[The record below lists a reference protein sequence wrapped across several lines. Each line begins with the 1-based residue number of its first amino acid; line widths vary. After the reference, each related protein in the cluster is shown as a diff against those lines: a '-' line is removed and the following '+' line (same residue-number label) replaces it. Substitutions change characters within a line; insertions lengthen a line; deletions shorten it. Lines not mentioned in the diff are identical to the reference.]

1 MPVTTVPFRL
11 SFTLTVDLASGTP
24 PFQSRTP
31 LEQQAVKAAMLAPLR
46 TPEMVAVE
54 TRWTTLQ
61 LPLGP
66 NCCDPDL
73 ALLRNLVQTALSSA
87 PSSQQM
93 LMALGFAPTLTN
105 EAPTPVCLVMPD
117 GSHRCTRLF
126 ALTRGQGGN
135 AWAVEGAG
143 GVTGRIDLAAEW
155 TTPQAP
161 AGGGS
166 GSSGGSGGTPSG
178 GTTAGR

>member
-1 MPVTTVPFRL
+1 MPVTTVPFRV
-11 SFTLTVDLASGTP
+11 SFALNVDLASGSP

-31 LEQQAVKAAMLAPLR
+31 LEQQAVKAAMLAPVR
-46 TPEMVAVE
+46 APTMMEVE
-54 TRWTTLQ
+54 LRWTTLQ

-66 NCCDPDL
+66 DCCDPDL
-73 ALLRNLVQTALSSA
+73 SVLRQHVQAALAMPS
-87 PSSQQM
+87 SSQQM
-93 LMALGFAPTLTN
+93 QMALGFAPTLTN
-105 EAPTPVCLVMPD
+105 DLPTPICLVMPD

-135 AWAVEGAG
+135 AWTTEGPG

-166 GSSGGSGGTPSG
+166 GGSGGTPSG

>member
-1 MPVTTVPFRL
+1 MPVTNVSCRL
-11 SFTLTVDLASGTP
+11 SFALSVDLASGSP

-31 LEQQAVKAAMLAPLR
+31 LEQQAARDAMLAPLR

-54 TRWTTLQ
+54 TRWTALQ

-73 ALLRNLVQTALSSA
+73 ALLRNLVQTALSTA
-87 PSSQQM
+87 PSPQQM
-93 LMALGFAPTLTN
+93 QMALGFVPALTN
-105 EAPTPVCLVMPD
+105 AAPTPICLVMPD
-117 GSHRCTRLF
+117 GSHRCTRVF

-135 AWAVEGAG
+135 AWTTEGAG
-143 GVTGRIDLAAEW
+143 GTTGRIDLAAEW

-161 AGGGS
+161 AGGGG
-166 GSSGGSGGTPSG
+166 GSGSGGTPTG
-178 GTTAGR
+178 GTTARR